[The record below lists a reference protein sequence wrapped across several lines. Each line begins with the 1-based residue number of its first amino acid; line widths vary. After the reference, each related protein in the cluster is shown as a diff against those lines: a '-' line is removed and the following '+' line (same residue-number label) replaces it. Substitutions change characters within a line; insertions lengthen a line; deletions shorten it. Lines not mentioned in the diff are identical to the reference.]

1 MKNSEQKADL
11 HPSASIS
18 QSNMLAAAFRPT
30 KAQKE
35 VLNEMKKGYVL
46 RYFVASRM
54 VDSRFYLIDENGQ
67 LNDVNGF
74 VGRNLVKSGLLEF
87 IGTTGKNKDYRLK

>member
-1 MKNSEQKADL
+1 MSTKVDGQV
-11 HPSASIS
+11 SAQIDTK
-18 QSNMLAAAFRPT
+18 QMLAAAFRPT

-54 VDSRFYLIDENGQ
+54 VDSRFYLIDENGN